1 MRSTLLLYTA
11 TILSSRGLVFFQ
23 SKLSYFYHYNL
34 KHTRPTLLLLHN
46 KKHIFPKCLFTYHL
60 PHYLRDIT
68 QVWRFSS
75 YDNKLFS
82 LFLHITLPCFTPILF
97 GLAVYWAP
105 INETSKSKWKHYS
118 FFWCNRSW
126 PIGYYFEMETVWHPA
141 LNWTTEMPF
150 EQSAQG
156 QCYYF
161 FSW

>member
-1 MRSTLLLYTA
+1 MCRLLFNAKTLIKLSRVSLIKVSLKDEGHSNKECVFPGSHFINAKYTTTVHSA
-11 TILSSRGLVFFQ
+11 TILSSRGLVFLQ
-23 SKLSYFYHYNL
+23 SKLSYFYHSNL
-34 KHTRPTLLLLHN
+34 KHTRPTLLQLHN

-105 INETSKSKWKHYS
+105 INETSKSK
-118 FFWCNRSW
+118 
-126 PIGYYFEMETVWHPA
+126 
-141 LNWTTEMPF
+141 
-150 EQSAQG
+150 
-156 QCYYF
+156 
-161 FSW
+161 